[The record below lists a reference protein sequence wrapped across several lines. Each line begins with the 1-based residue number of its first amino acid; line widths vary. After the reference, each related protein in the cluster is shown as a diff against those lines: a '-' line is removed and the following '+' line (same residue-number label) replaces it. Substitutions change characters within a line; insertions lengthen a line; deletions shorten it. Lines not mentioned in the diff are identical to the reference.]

1 MYYLFLDDTRLPRQV
16 TWVQLP
22 ENVPWVHARSYS
34 DFIQAIDKFGV
45 PKFVAYDC
53 DLCEEHYEA
62 YFKLAEKYPAQH
74 LDFKNKCGIHCLQY
88 LLDVCKKKKI
98 QHPTYVIHTKNHY
111 AKPFM
116 EDMITQFNIGVL
128 PQNNVIEDVCGLEV
142 YPIAKTHKSSI
153 PAYARYNES
162 IISGFFGSYRYLS
175 NFWPALVEWKGLTF
189 PSVEV
194 AYQAA
199 KCVNPEGMAD
209 FLKLTPAEAKR
220 LGNKVSVDLKEW
232 EYRKYQVMH
241 YLLMQ
246 KFSRHVDLRRLLQ
259 RTGTKTLIEANSWKD
274 QWWGVYYSFDAQ
286 AKEWIC
292 VGGKN
297 RLGEALENVRD
308 ILG

>member
-1 MYYLFLDDTRLPRQV
+1 MYYLFLDDARLPRQV
-16 TWVQLP
+16 TWEKLP

-34 DFIQAIDKFGV
+34 DFVQAIEKFGV

-62 YFKLAEKYPAQH
+62 YFKLAEKYSLQY

-88 LLDVCKKKKI
+88 LLDVCKKKQI
-98 QHPTYVIHTKNHY
+98 NHPAYVIHTMNNH

-116 EDMITQFNIGVL
+116 DNMITQFNMGVL
-128 PQNNVIEDVCGLEV
+128 PQSNVRDGVCGFEP
-142 YPIAKTHKSSI
+142 YPIAKTHKSAI
-153 PAYARYNES
+153 PNYARHDETT
-162 IISGFFGSYRYLS
+162 IAGFFGPYRYLS
-175 NFWPALVEWKGLTF
+175 NFWPALVEWKGFAF

-220 LGNKVSVDLKEW
+220 LGNKVPVNLKEW

-246 KFSRHVDLRRLLQ
+246 KFSRHTHLRELLQ
-259 RTGTKTLIEANSWKD
+259 GTRPKTLVESNAWKD
-274 QWWGVYYSFDAQ
+274 QYWGVYYSFNLQ
-286 AKEWIC
+286 TNEWVC
-292 VGGKN
+292 LGGKN